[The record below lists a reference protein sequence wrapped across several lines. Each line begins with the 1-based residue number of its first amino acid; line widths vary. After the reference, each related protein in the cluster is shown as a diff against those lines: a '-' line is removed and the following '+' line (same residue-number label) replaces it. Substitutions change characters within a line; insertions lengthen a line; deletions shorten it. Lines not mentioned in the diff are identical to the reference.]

1 MPLIQLEFLTD
12 DDEIIN
18 ICKDYWEMDE
28 NLKFKQSVA
37 SIAKTFGL
45 KSNQTSKFVAQH
57 CNAKSAKIVCANCN
71 EPHIFSNRSEFQY
84 QQRYSN
90 SATWICSNCER
101 AERQRKIEDQKAL
114 EEQKR
119 FLIREK
125 FSIEKQNRTLDIHSM
140 SLENA
145 VYLLSL
151 VRLGASEDLD
161 SVRPF
166 SSISQQLSPTQ
177 EYNNEII
184 KQLFRENLI
193 FVHPHSHPDAF
204 IFDGI
209 SIPQFYIGHV
219 MWALPTD
226 PTSESPKE
234 LIINLESIFS
244 TMDWPEHWHE
254 EWNPLWKKIALE
266 ECLEYL
272 NVCLDDHGFSFSP
285 GEKTILVFKNVLVNF
300 SVSQTYSMIWR
311 AAKDAA
317 AFYVRKNVTKNHAA
331 NTVVG
336 SIQRYS
342 ERAKAEGWEVTKYGR
357 DRRCPQSLI
366 SQVFFNTVLQIGDSG
381 FNEPPASQN

>member
-1 MPLIQLEFLTD
+1 MSLIQLEFLTD
-12 DDEIIN
+12 NEEIIN
-18 ICKDYWEMDE
+18 ICEEYWDMDE
-28 NLKFKQSVA
+28 NLKFRQSVA
-37 SIAKTFGL
+37 SIAKAFGL

-57 CNAKSAKIVCANCN
+57 CNAKSTIIKCAGCG
-71 EPHIFSNRSEFQY
+71 EPYIFSNRSDFQY
-84 QQRYSN
+84 QQRSSN
-90 SATWICSNCER
+90 TATWICSNCER
-101 AERQRKIEDQKAL
+101 AERQREIEEQKVI

-119 FLIREK
+119 FLIREE
-125 FSIEKQNRTLDIHSM
+125 FSLEKQNRKLDIHSM

-161 SVRPF
+161 FVRPF
-166 SSISQQLSPTQ
+166 SSISQSLSPSQ
-177 EYNNEII
+177 EYSYEII

-193 FVHPHSHPDAF
+193 FVHPNSHPDAF

-209 SIPQFYIGHV
+209 NISRFYTGHV
-219 MWALPTD
+219 MWALPID
-226 PTSESPKE
+226 SSSERPKE
-234 LIINLESIFS
+234 LIINLESMFS
-244 TMDWPEHWHE
+244 IMDWPENWHE
-254 EWNPLWKKIALE
+254 EWSSLWKKIALE

-272 NVCLDDHGFSFSP
+272 NICLEDHGLSFMP

-317 AFYVRKNVTKNHAA
+317 AFYVRKNVSKNHAA

-342 ERAKAEGWEVTKYGR
+342 ERAKAEGWDVTKYGR